1 MHPQLSALHW
11 IRSALMIRSSQRLV
25 EVERA
30 LEATRRYI
38 VVKVPSSVDFKVL
51 EPWVLSAEILFSGW
65 DC

>member
-51 EPWVLSAEILFSGW
+51 EPCSK
-65 DC
+65 